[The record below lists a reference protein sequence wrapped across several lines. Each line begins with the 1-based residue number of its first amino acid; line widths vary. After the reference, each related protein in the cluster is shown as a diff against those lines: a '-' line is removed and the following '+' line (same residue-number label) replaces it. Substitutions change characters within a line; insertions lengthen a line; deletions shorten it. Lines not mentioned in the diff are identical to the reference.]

1 MAENTNALEQGDI
14 LLDLQDAIEWMFG
27 DYGGVT
33 KPRIARV
40 RELLDQLERTV
51 E

>member
-1 MAENTNALEQGDI
+1 MGEYALDQGDL
-14 LLDLQDAIEWMFG
+14 LLDLNDAIEWMYG

-33 KPRIARV
+33 HGRIARV
-40 RELLDQLERTV
+40 RELLDQLERTI